1 MGPKQE
7 SDTQLNEVEIRERKD
22 FLEYLREQARWWSV
36 VAMVA
41 AVLLLSEGG
50 LLGVALLYAFYIAGL
65 ALFVI
70 TLYFLAR
77 TIVQAIIDMTL
88 YDWLKIGV
96 SLLAI
101 ILLYQF
107 RKAMALTITAIL
119 ILSLVIPERAKIAEK
134 VWDALTPSIPRYDE
148 LSVRFSSSAQMFRD
162 SWRGFRRSALSII
175 GLLMVV
181 LVIDFSLYADSIA
194 QQEQE
199 SSITGQ
205 EVWPIYRDDPETGET
220 LNLYTFKKL
229 PPFSGPKEDTVTS
242 SPSDADQKLQLD
254 VQTAN
259 GDQDNDGDFVLNLMD
274 QDDDNDGIIDFA
286 DQNPS
291 DFDGDWNSTCDEES
305 WFDNTSGMYCGP
317 DYLDLDDD
325 SDGLLDYDEVSD
337 NDPLTDIYD
346 HDNDGI
352 QDGVTD
358 RAGTTVTLRV
368 HHDAGWDQSNLVMVI
383 ESVRPFEGQTGGWGC
398 QGCVDGEMV
407 ASHGMFSIDE
417 ESGQWS
423 YVFASPFAYPE
434 AHPGPWDERIL
445 VTNSESNEFNL
456 NLSITEMSEA
466 PSISALPAS
475 PSPFE
480 DDEWYSVKIPANA
493 TLSAFLNVESG
504 SDYNLYLY
512 DEDGVLADA
521 GINDNGCPDFYT
533 YDFWLFPE
541 EYQLCPMGTT
551 HTGSDMMS
559 KILYGS
565 RKSLRVGFTV
575 ALTTC
580 FLGLVIGG
588 ISGYFG
594 GRVDEVIMRIAD
606 IFFAVPGLILA
617 MAVVTAMNDVN
628 DLGAIGFEEVKLD
641 RLEKIMIA
649 LVFTGWPGYSRLIR
663 GQVLSVKEHTY
674 IEAAKSVGS
683 SDFRVLFRHV
693 LPNAW
698 APMIV
703 AVSLD
708 VGGTILTASGLSF
721 IGLGAEANSAEWGK
735 MISDGRSFFPTHWW
749 MVTFPGLA
757 ILTTTL
763 GFNLLGD
770 GLRDVMDPRQRRS
783 KS

>member
-1 MGPKQE
+1 MASRDLKIILAIVAFIAGTILLDILVGSPGF
-7 SDTQLNEVEIRERKD
+7 SLRK
-22 FLEYLREQARWWSV
+22 LLW
-36 VAMVA
+36 
-41 AVLLLSEGG
+41 LLLFFFQLS
-50 LLGVALLYAFYIAGL
+50 AIAFAIFVPIY
-65 ALFVI
+65 LFVQAAREL
-70 TLYFLAR
+70 TLRDL
-77 TIVQAIIDMTL
+77 
-88 YDWLKIGV
+88 LKILIALV
-96 SLLAI
+96 VVIA
-101 ILLYQF
+101 LYHF
-107 RKAMALTITAIL
+107 RKGMALTLTTIL
-119 ILSLVIPERAKIAEK
+119 ILSLVIPERARIAEK
-134 VWDALTPSIPRYDE
+134 VWSVLTPSIPRYDE
-148 LSVRFSSSAQMFRD
+148 LSVRFSSSAQTLKD

-259 GDQDNDGDFVLNLMD
+259 GDQDNDGDFVLNLLD
-274 QDDDNDGIIDFA
+274 QDDDNDGITDFA
-286 DQNPS
+286 DQSPS
-291 DFDGDWNSTCDEES
+291 DFDNDWNSTCDEES
-305 WFDNTSGMYCGP
+305 WFDNTSGMFCGP

-337 NDPLTDIYD
+337 NNPLTDIYD

-352 QDGVTD
+352 QDGVTN
-358 RAGTTVTLRV
+358 REGTTVSLRV
-368 HHDAGWDQSNLVMVI
+368 HHDAGWDQANLVMVI
-383 ESVRPFEGQTGGWGC
+383 ESVKPFDDQSSGWGC
-398 QGCVDGEMV
+398 QGCIDGELV

-423 YVFASPFAYPE
+423 YVFASPFEYPE
-434 AHPGPWDERIL
+434 AHPGPWDESIL
-445 VTNSESNEFNL
+445 VTNSESAEFNL
-456 NLSITEMSEA
+456 DLSISEMSEA
-466 PSISALPAS
+466 PSFSALPAS

-493 TLSAFLNVESG
+493 TLSAFLNVDSG

-512 DEDGVLADA
+512 DEEGVLADA

-575 ALTTC
+575 AFTTC

-594 GRVDEVIMRIAD
+594 GRIDEVIMRIAD

-617 MAVVTAMNDVN
+617 MAVVTAMNDIN

-674 IEAAKSVGS
+674 IEAAKSVGA